1 MNENDIASF
10 IFLLLFLAFI
20 GGSYMASM
28 RGKMGQSIQQM
39 AIWCL
44 IFLGFI
50 AVYSMRDVIIAGL
63 NPAPENQIIRT
74 ETGSYVFQRKPDG
87 HFHVILQV
95 NDEPIQMIVD
105 TGATGL
111 VLTKSDA
118 KRIGLDP
125 ENLRFSQSAYTAN
138 GIVKS
143 APVTIPKIVIGQTEH
158 INVRASVNG
167 GDLHSS
173 LLGMSYINRFSEFRI
188 VKDLLYL
195 TP

>member
-1 MNENDIASF
+1 MSEGDLASF

-20 GGSYMASM
+20 GVSYMASM
-28 RGKMGQSIQQM
+28 RGRMGQSLQQM

-44 IFLGFI
+44 IFFGFI
-50 AVYSMRDVIIAGL
+50 AVYSMRDVILAEIKPTL
-63 NPAPENQIIRT
+63 ENQT
-74 ETGSYVFQRKPDG
+74 LQTQSGSYVFQRKEDG
-87 HFHVILQV
+87 HFHVILDI
-95 NDEPIQMIVD
+95 NDTPIQLVVD

-111 VLTKSDA
+111 VLNKQDA
-118 KRIGLDP
+118 RKIGLDLD
-125 ENLRFSQSAYTAN
+125 ELRFTQSAYTAN

-143 APVTIPKIVIGQTEH
+143 APVTIPRIMIGQTEH
-158 INVRASVNG
+158 FNVRASVNG

>member
-1 MNENDIASF
+1 MSEGDLASF

-28 RGKMGQSIQQM
+28 RGRMGQSLQQM

-44 IFLGFI
+44 IFFGFV
-50 AVYSMRDVIIAGL
+50 AVYSMRDVILAEIK
-63 NPAPENQIIRT
+63 PTPQNQSIQSQA
-74 ETGSYVFQRKPDG
+74 GSYVFQRKEDG
-87 HFHVILQV
+87 HFYVILEINQ
-95 NDEPIQMIVD
+95 EPIQMVVD

-111 VLTKSDA
+111 VLTKEDA
-118 KRIGLDP
+118 QRIGLDP
-125 ENLRFSQSAYTAN
+125 QTLRFTQSAYTAN

-143 APVTIPKIVIGQTEH
+143 APITIPRIVIGQTEH
-158 INVRASVNG
+158 FNVRASVNG

-188 VKDLLYL
+188 VKDLLYM